1 MGRVMMGQPT
11 TTTSDPLPRG
21 WARLIRAYWVTIRVI
36 LSYYFLR
43 FRLRLAGPES
53 ASQLMLEAHRRNAR
67 RIHVAIER
75 LGGLFIKV
83 GQLISIMTNV
93 LPEPFRAQLETL
105 QDRVPARP
113 YADIEQ
119 RFAEEFAGR
128 YPSEVFASFSPEPV
142 ASASIG
148 QVHKARTQDGHSV
161 AVKVQYPDINEI
173 VRIDLAALGRI
184 FSLLHWIAPS
194 HGLDAVF
201 IEIRA
206 MVLQELDFSAEAHN
220 LQRICDNFARYKPL
234 LPVEFPTVIAELSTP
249 RVLTTT
255 WIEGIKVS
263 NLVRLDELGVNR
275 DKLARTIVTAYCQQI
290 FRDGLYHADPH
301 PGNLLVL
308 PPPRNSDDGAEAHHP
323 SEPNP
328 VPTPW
333 LDLGGAKLVFLDF
346 GAVAELSPQMRRG
359 IVDVLQAGLTR
370 DTQRLIVAMKDM
382 GFIARGADPLIFER
396 VVDFFH
402 DKFQAEFKLDSLSL
416 SEVKLSPERA
426 LADLADL
433 RMLDVNLRD
442 LMEHFHVPKEWIL
455 LERTL
460 LLLLG
465 LCTDLAPD
473 LNPMQVIRP
482 YVEEMVLGQDRD
494 WSKLLVETTRDV
506 VTQAAQLPGEM
517 RKFLTRAQR
526 GQIEVRFRGQ
536 EDTAILIHAVAR
548 QLIIT
553 ALGITSF
560 VTWLILEGR
569 SQPEQA
575 DIALY
580 VSVGLGL
587 YLGWSMLTT
596 RLPRRR

>member
-1 MGRVMMGQPT
+1 MAPPT
-11 TTTSDPLPRG
+11 TTTSEPLPRG
-21 WARLIRAYWVTIRVI
+21 FSRLIRAYSVTIRVI

-43 FRLRLAGPES
+43 LRLRLAGPDAQS
-53 ASQLMLEAHRRNAR
+53 RLLLDTHRRNAQ
-67 RIHVAIER
+67 RIHLAIER

-113 YADIEQ
+113 YADVEQ
-119 RFAEEFAGR
+119 RFAEEFSGR
-128 YPSEVFASFSPEPV
+128 VPSEVFASFTPEPV

-148 QVHKARTQDGHSV
+148 QVHRALTQGGQEV
-161 AVKVQYPDINEI
+161 AVKVQYPDIDEI

-184 FSLLHWIAPS
+184 FWLLHWIAPA

-201 IEIRA
+201 VEIRA
-206 MVLQELDFSAEAHN
+206 MVMQELDFSAEASN
-220 LQRICDNFARYKPL
+220 LQRISENFGRYKPP
-234 LPVEFPTVIAELSTP
+234 LPVEFPKVISELSTP

-255 WIEGIKVS
+255 WMDGIKVS
-263 NLVRLDELGVNR
+263 NLSRLDELGVDR
-275 DKLARTIVTAYCQQI
+275 DKLARTVVTAYCQQI

-308 PPPRNSDDGAEAHHP
+308 PPPTETGEAKSGAESDA
-323 SEPNP
+323 

-333 LDLGGAKLVFLDF
+333 LTLGGAKLVFLDF
-346 GAVAELSPQMRRG
+346 GAVAELSPKMRRG

-370 DTQRLIVAMKDM
+370 DTQKLIVAMKDM
-382 GFIARGADPLIFER
+382 GFIARGADPQIFER

-402 DKFQAEFKLDSLSL
+402 DKFQAEFKLDSLAL

-433 RMLDVNLRD
+433 RKLDVNLRD

-465 LCTDLAPD
+465 LCTDLAPN

-494 WSKLLVETTRDV
+494 WSKLIVETTRDV
-506 VTQAAQLPGEM
+506 VSQAAQLPGEL
-517 RKFLTRAQR
+517 RKFLHRAQR

-548 QLIIT
+548 QLIVT

-560 VTWLILEGR
+560 VTWLILDAR
-569 SQPEQA
+569 NQPEQA
-575 DIALY
+575 DVALY
-580 VSVGLGL
+580 VSMGLGG
-587 YLGWSMLTT
+587 YLLWLMLTT

>member
-1 MGRVMMGQPT
+1 MAPPT
-11 TTTSDPLPRG
+11 TTTSEPLPRG
-21 WARLIRAYWVTIRVI
+21 WARLICAYSVTIRVI

-43 FRLRLAGPES
+43 LRLRLAGPD
-53 ASQLMLEAHRRNAR
+53 SQSRLLLEAHRRNAQ
-67 RIHVAIER
+67 RIHLAIER

-113 YADIEQ
+113 YADIAQ
-119 RFAEEFAGR
+119 RFAEEFSGR
-128 YPSEVFASFSPEPV
+128 GPSEVFTSFSPEPV

-148 QVHKARTQDGHSV
+148 QVHRAVTHDGQAV

-184 FSLLHWIAPS
+184 FWLLHWIAPA

-201 IEIRA
+201 VEIRS
-206 MVLQELDFSAEAHN
+206 MVMQELDFSAEASS
-220 LQRICDNFARYKPL
+220 LQRISENFGRYKPP
-234 LPVEFPTVIAELSTP
+234 LPVEFPKVISELSTP

-255 WIEGIKVS
+255 WMDGIKVS
-263 NLVRLDELGVNR
+263 NLTRLDELGIDR
-275 DKLARTIVTAYCQQI
+275 DKLARTVVTAYCQQI

-308 PPPRNSDDGAEAHHP
+308 PPRSDGSEAKSSP
-323 SEPNP
+323 EADA
-328 VPTPW
+328 VPMPW
-333 LDLGGAKLVFLDF
+333 LSLGGAKLVFLDF
-346 GAVAELSPQMRRG
+346 GAVAELSPKMRRG

-370 DTQRLIVAMKDM
+370 DTQKLIVAMKDM
-382 GFIARGADPLIFER
+382 GFIARGADPQIFER

-402 DKFQAEFKLDSLSL
+402 DKFQAEFKLDSLAL

-433 RMLDVNLRD
+433 RKLDVNLRD

-465 LCTDLAPD
+465 LCTDLAPN

-506 VTQAAQLPGEM
+506 VSQAAQLPGEL
-517 RKFLTRAQR
+517 RKFLHRAQR

-548 QLIIT
+548 QLIVT

-560 VTWLILEGR
+560 VTWLILDARG
-569 SQPEQA
+569 QLEQA
-575 DIALY
+575 DGALY
-580 VSVGLGL
+580 VSMGLGV
-587 YLGWSMLTT
+587 YLLWLMLTT
-596 RLPRRR
+596 KLPRRR

>member
-1 MGRVMMGQPT
+1 MAPPT
-11 TTTSDPLPRG
+11 TTTSEPLPRG
-21 WARLIRAYWVTIRVI
+21 WARLICAYSVTIRVI

-43 FRLRLAGPES
+43 LRLRLAGPDAQS
-53 ASQLMLEAHRRNAR
+53 RLLLEAHRRNAQ
-67 RIHVAIER
+67 RIHLAIER

-113 YADIEQ
+113 YADIAQ
-119 RFAEEFAGR
+119 RFAEEFSGR
-128 YPSEVFASFSPEPV
+128 GPSEVFTSFSPEPV

-148 QVHKARTQDGHSV
+148 QVHRAVTHDGQAV

-184 FSLLHWIAPS
+184 FWLLHWIAPA

-201 IEIRA
+201 VEIRS
-206 MVLQELDFSAEAHN
+206 MVMQELDFSAEASS
-220 LQRICDNFARYKPL
+220 LQRISENFGRYKPP
-234 LPVEFPTVIAELSTP
+234 LPVEFPKVISELSTP

-255 WIEGIKVS
+255 WMDGIKVS
-263 NLVRLDELGVNR
+263 NLTRLDELGIDR
-275 DKLARTIVTAYCQQI
+275 DKLARTVVTAYCQQI

-308 PPPRNSDDGAEAHHP
+308 PPRSDGSEAKSSP
-323 SEPNP
+323 EADA

-333 LDLGGAKLVFLDF
+333 LSLGGAKLVFLDF
-346 GAVAELSPQMRRG
+346 GAVAELSPKMRRG

-370 DTQRLIVAMKDM
+370 DTQKLIVAMKDM
-382 GFIARGADPLIFER
+382 GFIARGADPQIFER

-402 DKFQAEFKLDSLSL
+402 DKFQAEFKLDSLAL

-433 RMLDVNLRD
+433 RKLDVNLRD

-465 LCTDLAPD
+465 LCTDLAPN

-506 VTQAAQLPGEM
+506 VSQAAQLPGEL
-517 RKFLTRAQR
+517 RKFLHRAQR

-548 QLIIT
+548 QLIVT

-560 VTWLILEGR
+560 VTWLILDARG
-569 SQPEQA
+569 QLEQA
-575 DIALY
+575 DWALY
-580 VSVGLGL
+580 VSMGLGA
-587 YLGWSMLTT
+587 YLLWLMLTT
-596 RLPRRR
+596 KLPRRR